1 MPRFIF
7 GGRCMNKEFKLD
19 YQSPIGMIEII
30 SSEEC
35 IQSIMF
41 VDRDSAMEHQPDIP
55 KVLIDC
61 YDQLDEY
68 FKGER
73 QIFAFSYEQKGT
85 LFQQTVWNEL
95 IKIPFAKTASYRNIA
110 CSLKNEKAI
119 RAVGNA
125 NSKNKL
131 SIIVPCHRI
140 IGSNG
145 SLTGYAGGLW
155 RKEWLLNHE
164 REIKKINK

>member
-1 MPRFIF
+1 
-7 GGRCMNKEFKLD
+7 MNKEFKLD
-19 YQSPIGMIEII
+19 YQSPIGVIEII
-30 SSEEC
+30 GSEEC

-41 VDRDSAMEHQPDIP
+41 VDRVSVIEHQPDIP
-55 KVLIDC
+55 RVLQDC

-73 QIFAFSYEQKGT
+73 EIFTFPYEQKGT

-95 IKIPFAKTASYRNIA
+95 IKVPFAETVSYRNIA
-110 CSLKNEKAI
+110 CSLQNEKAI

-125 NSKNKL
+125 NGKNKL
-131 SIIVPCHRI
+131 SIVIPCHRI

-155 RKEWLLNHE
+155 RKEWLLTHE
-164 REIKKINK
+164 REIKKINR